1 MKYVKLF
8 EEFTANKVTC
18 DNCNWSW
25 RIEDGGDD
33 VFLCH
38 KCDHDN
44 SPTLRESMIIN
55 ENNLIKNFTSKAK
68 KFLIALK
75 EEGKETTEILNILYG
90 HIFKNKKM
98 TDFEKEQV
106 GEQLKDVLRT
116 VGLTTIAVMPG
127 GVIFAIIIK
136 ALKLQKHLFPSN
148 FRYLNESY
156 VLQELEDELGIVLDL
171 YDNGD
176 HLTLSRIEI
185 PKEQRG
191 SGIGSKAMQRI
202 IDFAD
207 ESGKDIRLT
216 PSADFGAS
224 SVSRLNKFY
233 KGFDFVNKPK
243 SDFSSRET
251 MIRYAQ

>member
-1 MKYVKLF
+1 MKYIKLF

-44 SPTLRESMIIN
+44 TP
-55 ENNLIKNFTSKAK
+55 
-68 KFLIALK
+68 
-75 EEGKETTEILNILYG
+75 
-90 HIFKNKKM
+90 
-98 TDFEKEQV
+98 
-106 GEQLKDVLRT
+106 VL
-116 VGLTTIAVMPG
+116 G
-127 GVIFAIIIK
+127 
-136 ALKLQKHLFPSN
+136 
-148 FRYLNESY
+148 ESY

-191 SGIGSKAMQRI
+191 RGIGSKAMQRI

-207 ESGKDIRLT
+207 QEGKKIYLT
-216 PSADFGAS
+216 PSKDFGAS
-224 SVSRLNKFY
+224 SVSRLEKFY
-233 KGFDFVNKPK
+233 KRFGFVKNTYRNETK
-243 SDFSSRET
+243 ET
-251 MIRYAQ
+251 MVRLPQ